1 MSDPGRIS
9 SSSSTNFNGFEV
21 NNNIPQNQNKEVNN
35 VDPGNAGKIIA
46 DSKTGAE
53 QAIRNSSFDPNATFD
68 SINKDYKTA
77 INNLNIRKASS
88 SIASTIGRFFLR
100 VVNFVFGR
108 SKESTTLDTQSKIE
122 EMREKKPMSLV
133 RNSEKPVEFKT
144 HLSNEMYGKL
154 TGFGKN
160 VKIEKFRGLITN
172 GTPSEKMN
180 SALFPDTQSPKL
192 SDIKQDPNLQDC
204 WFLSSIGAVLT
215 SQGTEAITRLFT
227 PSEKDGFV
235 NVRLGNNMYEVPMG
249 RICSEDGKDKFGSDS
264 APWVI
269 ALENA
274 MLTHLSLE
282 KENTAL
288 ITNNTA
294 QMIFHNSIDG
304 INALLGSSSNTA
316 YEGISFETRMT
327 MMTPQEAFRHV
338 QDAFN
343 NGGPIVIGHKG
354 SAFSSLFTGV
364 SPGHAVTVLNVV
376 EDQRNP
382 SKSAVTILDPYGQV
396 KVLNPSDLTKCMMYS
411 LKPEVLE
418 SVKNGV
424 QFVESPKVE
433 VDTKIIEE
441 IDTEKDDF

>member
-1 MSDPGRIS
+1 M
-9 SSSSTNFNGFEV
+9 
-21 NNNIPQNQNKEVNN
+21 
-35 VDPGNAGKIIA
+35 
-46 DSKTGAE
+46 SKTGAE

-108 SKESTTLDTQSKIE
+108 SKESTTLDTQSKID
-122 EMREKKPMSLV
+122 EMREKKPMSLI

-235 NVRLGNNMYEVPMG
+235 NV
-249 RICSEDGKDKFGSDS
+249 
-264 APWVI
+264 
-269 ALENA
+269 
-274 MLTHLSLE
+274 
-282 KENTAL
+282 
-288 ITNNTA
+288 
-294 QMIFHNSIDG
+294 
-304 INALLGSSSNTA
+304 
-316 YEGISFETRMT
+316 
-327 MMTPQEAFRHV
+327 
-338 QDAFN
+338 
-343 NGGPIVIGHKG
+343 
-354 SAFSSLFTGV
+354 
-364 SPGHAVTVLNVV
+364 HAVKKLKL
-376 EDQRNP
+376 EL
-382 SKSAVTILDPYGQV
+382 TI
-396 KVLNPSDLTKCMMYS
+396 
-411 LKPEVLE
+411 
-418 SVKNGV
+418 
-424 QFVESPKVE
+424 
-433 VDTKIIEE
+433 
-441 IDTEKDDF
+441 